1 MTRGCWC
8 VCFPRDPRNKGNL
21 ETTGSSSIRD
31 AGYPDSGLAAL
42 VPARHINHRN
52 GLAACKRNTGG
63 KQVARNDPPL
73 SHSCAQE
80 PGEKG
85 VRRSP
90 SGQVPVCAIQQTRF
104 RVRPKTVRTFG
115 SPCDIRPYE
124 TVALIPGLKR
134 KYGSLRWYVANA
146 MTHQR
151 PIKQIVWR
159 KNKTYET
166 SILSVE

>member
-73 SHSCAQE
+73 SRSCAQE

-90 SGQVPVCAIQQTRF
+90 SGQVAHFWQ
-104 RVRPKTVRTFG
+104 
-115 SPCDIRPYE
+115 
-124 TVALIPGLKR
+124 
-134 KYGSLRWYVANA
+134 SLR
-146 MTHQR
+146 H
-151 PIKQIVWR
+151 
-159 KNKTYET
+159 T
-166 SILSVE
+166 SIRDGCPNSRPQEEIWVAALVCCKCHDTPTSDKADSVEEEQDLRDKHSFR